1 MIHQADEA
9 INITY
14 DKKKPGTKLLEC
26 YVTIYTGM
34 FAVVP
39 VKQMGREPAGNF
51 QRILMRATPAN
62 RKITNESRH
71 DTARTE
77 LLSFSDKL
85 PIQSRPEVRA
95 QSVDRHG
102 LCILTSKK

>member
-1 MIHQADEA
+1 MIHQADET

-39 VKQMGREPAGNF
+39 LKQMGNLQGIFNAY
-51 QRILMRATPAN
+51 
-62 RKITNESRH
+62 
-71 DTARTE
+71 
-77 LLSFSDKL
+77 
-85 PIQSRPEVRA
+85 
-95 QSVDRHG
+95 
-102 LCILTSKK
+102 